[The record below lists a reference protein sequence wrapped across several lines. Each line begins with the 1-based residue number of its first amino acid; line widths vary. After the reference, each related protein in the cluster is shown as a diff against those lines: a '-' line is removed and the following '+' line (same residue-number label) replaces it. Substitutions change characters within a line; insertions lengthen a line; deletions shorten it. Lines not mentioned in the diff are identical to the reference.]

1 MPSDR
6 SLGAAY
12 FEGMFRGDADPWGL
26 ESRPYEAAKHDA
38 TVAALGEARIPTA
51 LEIGCA
57 GGALTTKLATRCDD
71 LLAVDISQTALDR
84 AVRRCR
90 DQPQVRFQ
98 CLAFPSERPAGP
110 FDLLVLSEVAYY
122 WSDADLKRTAHW
134 IASGGVVPGGRILL
148 VHYTGQTDY
157 PQTGDGAVARLRS
170 GLGDRASVLRENR
183 ADRYRV
189 DLWNIA

>member
-1 MPSDR
+1 MPSNR

-38 TVAALGEARIPTA
+38 SVAALGEARIPTA

-57 GGALTTKLATRCDD
+57 GGALTTKLATRCDS
-71 LLAVDISQTALDR
+71 LLAVDISRTALDR

-122 WSDADLKRTAHW
+122 WSDADLERTAQW
-134 IASGGVVPGGRILL
+134 IASGGVVSGGRILM
-148 VHYTGQTDY
+148 VHYIGQTDY
-157 PQTGDGAVARLRS
+157 PQTGDGAVARLRAA
-170 GLGDRASVLRENR
+170 LGRRVSALRE
-183 ADRYRV
+183 DSSDLYRL
-189 DLWNIA
+189 DFWSLS